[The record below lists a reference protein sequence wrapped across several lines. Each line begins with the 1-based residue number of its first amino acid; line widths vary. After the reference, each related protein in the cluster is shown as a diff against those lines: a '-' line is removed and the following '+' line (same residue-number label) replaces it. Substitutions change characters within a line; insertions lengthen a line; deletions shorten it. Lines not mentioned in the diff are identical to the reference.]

1 MKIFLELY
9 RRSTVRV
16 AALWVASVVLFS
28 LVYWGYWNVRPDS
41 FILNKEFN
49 LTPYDQ
55 LLSRL
60 WQPNQN
66 AMWGESPGSKAGI
79 AADLEEF
86 MNSVNEL
93 DMEATSVL
101 KQLQILQ
108 EQQKTLEDR
117 QSAVYQQHDTKL
129 WANVEKY
136 KSDATRKE
144 EEAAQR
150 AREQVSRLES
160 IAGSSP
166 SSSISLVIANAK
178 VKLAY
183 ANYAVAVRRA
193 EAADYVI
200 HNLRALG
207 DSATTAELDTLRS
220 RLSETSKEQ
229 LDLTFRL
236 GTIRERAFAKL
247 RDWYSIRTSRLD
259 WIDFLYF
266 SAGVS
271 TTTTFGDI
279 VPNSRAVRVIVITQL
294 VVSVLIV
301 GYFVSLLS
309 SSNGEM
315 SALTRQRSGR
325 R

>member
-1 MKIFLELY
+1 MNIFPGLH

-16 AALWVASVVLFS
+16 AALWVASVVFFS
-28 LVYWGYWNVRPDS
+28 LIYWGYWNVRPDS

-66 AMWGESPGSKAGI
+66 AMWGKSPGSKAGI
-79 AADLEEF
+79 AADLEEL
-86 MNSVNEL
+86 MKSVNEL

-101 KQLQILQ
+101 KQLQTLQ
-108 EQQKTLEDR
+108 EQQKTLEGR

-136 KSDATRKE
+136 KADTTRKE

-150 AREQVSRLES
+150 AREEVSRLES

-183 ANYAVAVRRA
+183 ANYALAVRRA

-200 HNLRALG
+200 HNLRALE

-220 RLSETSKEQ
+220 SLSETSKEQ

-279 VPNSRAVRVIVITQL
+279 VPNSRAVRVIVIAQL
-294 VVSVLIV
+294 VASVLIV

-309 SSNGEM
+309 SSNG
-315 SALTRQRSGR
+315 R
-325 R
+325 